1 MDKKGFDDSVVLKIL
16 AKSIEHHIEE
26 AAVAVESELCCRC
39 PKDIRKCRKPCLA
52 YQQNFDIAMSRLIAL
67 TSQWN

>member
-1 MDKKGFDDSVVLKIL
+1 MNEKGFNDSAFLKIL
-16 AKSIEHHIEE
+16 AMSIEHHVEE

-52 YQQNFDIAMSRLIAL
+52 YQHNFDAAMTRIITL
-67 TSQWN
+67 TSPWN